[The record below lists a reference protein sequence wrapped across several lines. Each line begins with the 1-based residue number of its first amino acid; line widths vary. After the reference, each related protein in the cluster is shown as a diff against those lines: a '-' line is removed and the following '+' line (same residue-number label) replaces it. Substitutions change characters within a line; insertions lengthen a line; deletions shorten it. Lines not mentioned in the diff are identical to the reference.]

1 MNTTDIRTLNDYTA
15 WANHLLLDAVEQVS
29 VEERQRETGVSHRS
43 IHGTLVH
50 LLFAEWVWLA
60 RWKGHSPTTVL
71 REEDFP
77 ELTAIR
83 KRWQQIEEER
93 AEFIAGLTDEAIQ
106 AELSYADT
114 KGNRHTD
121 PLGLLMQHVVNH
133 ATLHRGQIVAMIR
146 QLGRTPPATDFLF
159 YLRKG

>member
-1 MNTTDIRTLNDYTA
+1 MT
-15 WANHLLLDAVEQVS
+15 
-29 VEERQRETGVSHRS
+29 
-43 IHGTLVH
+43 
-50 LLFAEWVWLA
+50 
-60 RWKGHSPTTVL
+60 
-71 REEDFP
+71 P
-77 ELTAIR
+77 E
-83 KRWQQIEEER
+83 RWQQIEEER